1 MRVVR
6 RPIRRLSV
14 LAAVVLSLA
23 APSAALAAYGAIA
36 VNSRTG
42 SWGISYRAASLSAA
56 ERRARRE
63 CQGECRVLLWVRN
76 QCAAAVATSARFWG
90 GWGRNRTAAIG
101 RARHR
106 AHDRR
111 AQLIAWTCSG

>member
-1 MRVVR
+1 MRAIR

-14 LAAVVLSLA
+14 LAAVVISLA

-36 VNSRTG
+36 INSRTG

-63 CQGECRVLLWVRN
+63 CSGGCRVLLWVRD
-76 QCAAAVATSARFWG
+76 QCAAAVATTTRFWG
-90 GWGRNRTAAIG
+90 GWGRNRTAAIS
-101 RARHR
+101 RARRR
-106 AHDRR
+106 AGDRR

>member
-1 MRVVR
+1 M
-6 RPIRRLSV
+6 
-14 LAAVVLSLA
+14 LALVALSLA
-23 APSAALAAYGAIA
+23 APSSALAAYGAVA

-42 SWGISYRAASLSAA
+42 SWGISYRAASLSGA

-63 CQGECRVLLWVRN
+63 CHGGCRVLLWVRA
-76 QCAAAVATSARFWG
+76 QCAAAVATATRFWG
-90 GWGRNRTAAIG
+90 GWGRNRTVAIDL
-101 RARHR
+101 ARRR